1 MRLHDSIG
9 ARGGGFRARRS
20 CVQPSGWQPHG
31 PKGHGGP
38 SSAGRW
44 PLVAVPHPPFCD
56 ALSKRHGILVD
67 GAKGSPRKG
76 RASVTR
82 LINPQQKKARA
93 LKMLEKRILEG
104 KSTAQIAQEF
114 GVSTHT
120 AANALSFAAK
130 GELMVGFE
138 DTLLKDLVPLAQTAA
153 KMALME
159 GNAKVALEVM
169 KGVGLLRATH
179 TRTQTQLA
187 EEDALSRYIAQ
198 KRAHSQQLEDTY
210 DAELNPT
217 LTGAGGPGDGTGDNT
232 AAIAGAAAPAAL
244 PAAEPDIEPSP
255 APVAEPD
262 GGAAVETL
270 PPAED

>member
-44 PLVAVPHPPFCD
+44 PLVAVPHPPLCD
-56 ALSKRHGILVD
+56 APSKRHGLLVD

-217 LTGAGGPGDGTGDNT
+217 LTGAGGPGDNT

-244 PAAEPDIEPSP
+244 PAAEPNLEPSP

>member
-1 MRLHDSIG
+1 MEDK
-9 ARGGGFRARRS
+9 
-20 CVQPSGWQPHG
+20 PS
-31 PKGHGGP
+31 
-38 SSAGRW
+38 
-44 PLVAVPHPPFCD
+44 L
-56 ALSKRHGILVD
+56 
-67 GAKGSPRKG
+67 RKG
-76 RASVTR
+76 RSSTTR
-82 LINPQQKKARA
+82 LVNPQQKKARA

-104 KSTAQIAQEF
+104 KTTAQIAKEF
-114 GVSTHT
+114 GVSTNT

-198 KRAHSQQLEDTY
+198 KRAHSQQLEDTL
-210 DAELNPT
+210 DGT
-217 LTGAGGPGDGTGDNT
+217 LTPQT
-232 AAIAGAAAPAAL
+232 ALPAASADPAAPAAL
-244 PAAEPDIEPSP
+244 SAPESGGPDAPS
-255 APVAEPD
+255 APIAEPD
-262 GGAAVETL
+262 GPPAAETL
-270 PPAED
+270 SAAEG